1 MKMILLLKHDST
13 SSLMTSQ
20 PCWDVVAVHHQSTT
34 ASIWTIQGCTAV
46 ISEQTS
52 AMLTCEICGEEILL
66 EEDMKSHLFL
76 CHIEDD
82 LHFPLRT
89 LSGVDDAEVCYHIT
103 SAHPREQQRI
113 QDPTH
118 HPCGSALPDRTE
130 TIRSEGQESQTCQS
144 IGAVDQAGQLTSNF
158 ASAVNTEH
166 QCSSPG
172 DYANSTA
179 ASKTQVDKISDQ
191 NNANVLKDELHQTQP
206 LLAEKLFSCPMC
218 PLVYSCD
225 FLLQEHVELHLL
237 EQHSGERSFQCPICL
252 AVYSNSFCLQEHV
265 ELHFDH
271 ELFMD
276 QSGSLNCD
284 LMLAKELQHEEELK
298 RKREEAQLE
307 REEFKKLQRQFGLD
321 GRGGYRRQME
331 RSLERAVVSGHLP
344 PVDFHLKKA
353 DMMESLASGVDDGS
367 SRTQGVIRALEDY
380 YQTECRDSVHVW
392 LAVDTD
398 HYSSSA
404 GDKGWG
410 CGYRNFQMLLSSLY
424 RIDTYSSV
432 LQEKTIPCIPRV
444 QRMIEEAWKEGL
456 DPQGASHFSNGLQRT
471 QAWIGATEIY
481 VLLTSLGISACIID
495 FHQPTGSKNTHPHLF
510 DWVKQ
515 YFCQSSKSSILSP
528 GLILTNLPPLY
539 LQHQGH
545 SRTVVGLEQ
554 RKNGSLCLLL
564 LDPGSSSSDTRK
576 LLNRDTRPTA
586 VQFVRKFPR
595 NLKHKQYQLVAAQGV
610 LSPEEKQIRIFNSRT
625 LSAERI
631 P

>member
-1 MKMILLLKHDST
+1 
-13 SSLMTSQ
+13 
-20 PCWDVVAVHHQSTT
+20 
-34 ASIWTIQGCTAV
+34 
-46 ISEQTS
+46 
-52 AMLTCEICGEEILL
+52 MLTCEICGEEILL
-66 EEDMKSHLFL
+66 EEDMKTHLFL
-76 CHIEDD
+76 CHLEND
-82 LHFPLRT
+82 LHCPLRT
-89 LSGVDDAEVCYHIT
+89 LSGVDNAGLYFHIK
-103 SAHPREQQRI
+103 SAHSGEQQII
-113 QDPTH
+113 QDPTR
-118 HPCGSALPDRTE
+118 HPCGSALSDRTKAS
-130 TIRSEGQESQTCQS
+130 RSEAKESQTCQS
-144 IGAVDQAGQLTSNF
+144 LRAVDQAGRLTSNF

-166 QCSSPG
+166 QYSSPG

-179 ASKTQVDKISDQ
+179 ASKTQVAEISDQ
-191 NNANVLKDELHQTQP
+191 NNVNVLKDELHQTQP
-206 LLAEKLFSCPMC
+206 LSAEKLFSCPMC
-218 PLVYSCD
+218 PLVFSCD

-237 EQHSGERSFQCPICL
+237 GQHSGQRSFQCPMCS

-271 ELFMD
+271 ELSRD
-276 QSGSLNCD
+276 QSGSPHSD
-284 LMLAKELQHEEELK
+284 LMLAKELQHKEELK
-298 RKREEAQLE
+298 RKQEQAQLE
-307 REEFKKLQRQFGLD
+307 RQEFKKLQRQFGLD

-331 RSLERAVVSGHLP
+331 RSMERAVASGHLA

-367 SRTQGVIRALEDY
+367 SRTQGVIRALGDY
-380 YQTECRDSVHVW
+380 YQTECRDSVQVW

-410 CGYRNFQMLLSSLY
+410 CGYRNFQMLLSSLH
-424 RIDTYSSV
+424 RIDAYSSV

-456 DPQGASHFSNGLQRT
+456 DPQGASHFSKRLQRT
-471 QAWIGATEIY
+471 QAWIGGTEMY
-481 VLLTSLGISACIID
+481 VLLTSLGISARIID

-515 YFCQSSKSSILSP
+515 YFCQSSKSSSLSP
-528 GLILTNLPPLY
+528 RLILTHLPPLY

-576 LLNRDTRPTA
+576 LLSRETRLTA

-595 NLKHKQYQLVAAQGV
+595 NLKHKQYQLIAVQGV

-625 LSAERI
+625 LSAERT